1 VALDIVHSLKS
12 RTTPVV
18 PATGAQADDSRLPT
32 VPASTMAERII
43 ALIALLGALYFGKVV
58 IITLISAVLLAFL
71 LEPLAGGLERYRVPR
86 PLGAGIALAVLVGT
100 LYVGSYFF
108 YLQAQEFVQQVPK
121 YSEKMRHSLLKFR
134 TQATKLQKTAQAIM
148 PETEPDKGTVK
159 VQQVDSISSEDR
171 ASLTE
176 TAVAI
181 SFVPFLVYFMLSW
194 QQHMRASVVKLFARE
209 NRTTA
214 YVAMSHVAQMLRG
227 FLVGNV
233 VVGLIM
239 AAMSAVAFWWFGVPY
254 FYFVGLIS
262 GFLSLVP
269 YLGVVLAVVPP
280 LATGIGVLSP
290 ADIPVVIALVLLIH
304 LFGLN
309 VLYPK
314 ILGPRMQL
322 NPLVVTVGLLFWG
335 FLWGA
340 PGLILAI
347 PVTAA
352 LKITCD
358 HVPALHPLG
367 DLMGEGPAPNL
378 K

>member
-1 VALDIVHSLKS
+1 
-12 RTTPVV
+12 
-18 PATGAQADDSRLPT
+18 
-32 VPASTMAERII
+32 
-43 ALIALLGALYFGKVV
+43 
-58 IITLISAVLLAFL
+58 
-71 LEPLAGGLERYRVPR
+71 
-86 PLGAGIALAVLVGT
+86 
-100 LYVGSYFF
+100 
-108 YLQAQEFVQQVPK
+108 VQQVPQ

-134 TQATKLQKTAQAIM
+134 TQATKLQKTAQAII

-239 AAMSAVAFWWFGVPY
+239 AAISAVAFWWFGVPY

-269 YLGVVLAVVPP
+269 YLGIVLAVVPP
-280 LATGIGVLSP
+280 LAAGIGVLAP

-367 DLMGEGPAPNL
+367 DLMGEGPTPNL